1 MVLIIIKIGGK
12 LISEADNLSEVIND
26 IKELSIDN
34 EIVLVHGGGP
44 QINQLLDKVGKE
56 VVMIKSVSGFLS
68 RFTDKET
75 VELATM
81 VMAGSLNKYL
91 VGKLQEL
98 GLNAVGLSGLDGKI
112 VHAIR
117 KDKLKVIDEKTGKK
131 IIIRG
136 DYSGKIES
144 VDDELLEI
152 LLKNKFIP
160 IISSIAMS
168 EEFEALNVDGDRMA
182 LNIGSKMK
190 ADKLILVTD
199 VKGLIINEK
208 IIKEIGKSEIDD
220 LMKEAGGGMKK
231 KLFASKEALNM
242 GLKEVII
249 CSGLV
254 KNPIINAIKGE
265 SGTSISWKYV

>member
-1 MVLIIIKIGGK
+1 MVLTIIKIGGK
-12 LISEADNLSEVIND
+12 LISEAENLSEVLND
-26 IKELSIDN
+26 IKEISQENDI
-34 EIVLVHGGGP
+34 ILVHGGGP
-44 QINQLLDKVGKE
+44 QINQLLNKVGKE
-56 VVMIKSVSGFLS
+56 VKMVKSVSGFLS

-98 GLNAVGLSGLDGKI
+98 GINAVGLSGLDGK
-112 VHAIR
+112 VVKAMR
-117 KDKLKVIDEKTGKK
+117 KDKLKIIDEKTGKK
-131 IIIRG
+131 LIIRG

-144 VDDELLEI
+144 VNDELLKI

-160 IISSIAMS
+160 VISSIAMS

-182 LNIGSKMK
+182 LNIGSQLK

-208 IIKEIGKSEIDD
+208 VVKEIGKSEIDS

-242 GLKEVII
+242 GLKEVVI
-249 CSGLV
+249 CSGLE
-254 KNPIINAIKGE
+254 KTPIINAIKGE
-265 SGTSISWKYV
+265 IGTSISWKYI

>member
-1 MVLIIIKIGGK
+1 LVLTIIKIGGK
-12 LISEADNLSEVIND
+12 LISEADNLSEVLND
-26 IKELSIDN
+26 IKELSKDN
-34 EIVLVHGGGP
+34 KIILVHGGGP
-44 QINQLLDKVGKE
+44 QINQLLEKVGKE
-56 VVMIKSVSGFLS
+56 VKMVKSVSGFLS

-98 GLNAVGLSGLDGKI
+98 SIDAVGLSGLDGKI
-112 VHAIR
+112 VKAMR
-117 KDKLKVIDEKTGKK
+117 KDKLKIIDEKTGKK
-131 IIIRG
+131 LIIRG
-136 DYSGKIES
+136 DYSGKIDS
-144 VDDELLEI
+144 VNEGLLKILLE
-152 LLKNKFIP
+152 NGFIP
-160 IISSIAMS
+160 VISSIAMS

-190 ADKLILVTD
+190 ADKLFLVTD
-199 VKGLIINEK
+199 VKGLILNEK
-208 IIKEIGKSEIDD
+208 VVKEIGKSEIDD
-220 LMKEAGGGMKK
+220 LMKKAGGGMKK

-254 KNPIINAIKGE
+254 KNPIINAINGE
-265 SGTSISWKYV
+265 IGTSISWKYI